1 MNIAMLGM
9 NDIDN
14 QFSTLGA
21 INTFGAESTN
31 YAMQKMSW
39 YQFHA

>member
-1 MNIAMLGM
+1 
-9 NDIDN
+9 
-14 QFSTLGA
+14 LGA
-21 INTFGAESTN
+21 INTFGAESKN